1 MDITLHAAMDFPP
14 DAKIMDRDNVF
25 PESDPI
31 DLVWSGYFRLIFVL
45 FRGRDYGTEPFHL
58 PSGITSW
65 HWAADV
71 DFDRSTPPLIEG
83 DDAEIETVETDTE
96 TRIIVPFT
104 VTGAR
109 LEAML
114 EGRRYVEGLTGE
126 LLGIGPVSVSHINFS
141 TFNTETNTFGRV
153 VSYVNRAVF
162 CMQVPNIK
170 VWNRIA

>member
-31 DLVWSGYFRLIFVL
+31 DLVWSGYFRLTFVL
-45 FRGRDYGTEPFHL
+45 FRGRDYGVEPYHL
-58 PSGITSW
+58 PEGITSW
-65 HWAADV
+65 TWGV
-71 DFDRSTPPLIEG
+71 DIDYDRSTPLLIEG
-83 DDAEIETVETDTE
+83 DNSAIEAVETDTE

-104 VTGAR
+104 VNGAR

-126 LLGIGPVSVSHINFS
+126 LLGIGPVSVSHINPE
-141 TFNTETNTFGRV
+141 TFNLETMTFGRDV
-153 VSYVNRAVF
+153 EVSDRPVF
-162 CMQVPNIK
+162 VMQVPGIR